1 MGMDEDFLSKF
12 REAPRP
18 EFAKTLWEK
27 LQRRATSELTPGRS
41 RPGLPIPVL
50 VTVSLLLL
58 LAVLL
63 SFPSVRAAAQQFLDL
78 FRVQRF
84 VAISVDPARLEQ
96 LKQLKE
102 GTVDVEAL
110 LSRDTQVL
118 KKPGEPQVIDNTV
131 AAGEIAGIHVSVPT
145 ALPEGM
151 NLAQIRVQG
160 EAAARFTADT
170 VKLRQLL
177 DLLDIRDIQ
186 VPEQLNG
193 TTVTVHVPPAVIMKY
208 TKGNVSVTLMQSHSP
223 EITLP
228 LGVDLSQIVEIGLRI
243 AGLAPG
249 EAQQFAYSIDWHSTL
264 LVPVPANAASF
275 REVDVRGTPGLLI
288 ETDGKSGPAPQSRSE
303 LPPGSLL
310 LWSGGDMVYALA
322 GGIRS
327 LELVQIANSLQ

>member
-1 MGMDEDFLSKF
+1 MDLDEDFLSKF
-12 REAPRP
+12 REAPRS
-18 EFAKTLWEK
+18 EYAKALWEK
-27 LQRRATSELTPGRS
+27 LQRQASTDLIPGRARS
-41 RPGLPIPVL
+41 RLPIPAL
-50 VTVSLLLL
+50 VTVCLLAV

-96 LKQLKE
+96 LKQLKK
-102 GTVDVEAL
+102 GTMDVEAL
-110 LSRDTQVL
+110 LSRNTQVL
-118 KKPGEPQVIDNTV
+118 KEPGEPQVVDNPV

-151 NLAQIRVQG
+151 SLAQIRVQG

-193 TTVTVHVPPAVIMKY
+193 TTVTLHVPPAVVMNY
-208 TKGNVSVTLMQSHSP
+208 TKANVSATLMQSLSP

-228 LGVDLSQIVEIGLRI
+228 LGVDLPQIVEIGLRI

-249 EAQQFAYSIDWHSTL
+249 EAQRFAYSIDWHSTL

-288 ETDGKSGPAPQSRSE
+288 ETDGKSGPAPQNRPGFPS
-303 LPPGSLL
+303 GSLL
-310 LWSGGDMVYALA
+310 LWSGGDMVYALS
-322 GGIRS
+322 GSIRS
-327 LELVQIANSLQ
+327 LELVQMANSLQ